1 MPSLLIS
8 VLIHSFHSDYIV
20 DKIKKVGAVLE
31 LPKIELEYSTIVI
44 EFLLKFNSYLLIYLI
59 FSLMFKVFEKIKK

>member
-8 VLIHSFHSDYIV
+8 VLVHSFYSDYIV
-20 DKIKKVGAVLE
+20 DKIKKVGIVLE
-31 LPKIELEYSTIVI
+31 MTKINLEYNTVVV

-59 FSLMFKVFEKIKK
+59 FSLMFKVFEKRKK